1 MLVPSIVVGDA
12 VWLEPNSEASAAMCT
27 LLIPDYNPEDPQ
39 PYPGD
44 IQPGIYE
51 DNEIVELLREHTD
64 NPEAIRFIADM
75 LEE

>member
-1 MLVPSIVVGDA
+1 
-12 VWLEPNSEASAAMCT
+12 MCT
-27 LLIPDYNPEDPQ
+27 LLIPDCDPEDSQ

-51 DNEIVELLREHTD
+51 DNKILELLRQHCH

>member
-1 MLVPSIVVGDA
+1 MEESPT
-12 VWLEPNSEASAAMCT
+12 MCT
-27 LLIPDYNPEDPQ
+27 LLIPDHDPEDPQ

-44 IQPGIYE
+44 FQPGIYE
-51 DNEIVELLREHTD
+51 GNEIVELLRQHAD